1 MPAPKHNL
9 FALGNNGGRE
19 RIFNSPEELEAKV
32 NEYFIWCVENKQE
45 VAKNGLELF
54 LGFNSR
60 STWSN
65 YMKREEFL
73 DILNRA
79 KKAVIYSY
87 ELDLRSF
94 RFGGAIFALK
104 NLDPENYVDKVETEN
119 KTTITNVAA
128 TFGSTIQPTQ
138 EPTTDT
144 QLDKE
149 RAV

>member
-1 MPAPKHNL
+1 MPAPKFNL
-9 FALGNNGGRE
+9 YALGNNGGKE
-19 RIFNSPEELEAKV
+19 RIFETPELLEKKII
-32 NEYFIWCVENKQE
+32 EYFDWCVQTKTEI
-45 VAKNGLELF
+45 AKNGLELF
-54 LGFNSR
+54 IGFNSR

-65 YMKREEFL
+65 YMKREEYL

-119 KTTITNVAA
+119 KSIITNVAA
-128 TFGSTIQPTQ
+128 TFGGSSIQSPQ

-144 QLDKE
+144 QLD
-149 RAV
+149 

>member
-1 MPAPKHNL
+1 MAAPKFNL
-9 FALGNNGGRE
+9 YALGNNGGKE
-19 RIFNSPEELEAKV
+19 RIFETPELLEKKII
-32 NEYFIWCVENKQE
+32 EYFDWCVQTKTEI
-45 VAKNGLELF
+45 AKNGLELF
-54 LGFNSR
+54 IGFNSR

-65 YMKREEFL
+65 YMKREEYL

-119 KTTITNVAA
+119 KSIITNVAA
-128 TFGSTIQPTQ
+128 TFGGSSIQSPQ

-144 QLDKE
+144 QLD
-149 RAV
+149 

>member
-1 MPAPKHNL
+1 MPAPKYNL
-9 FALGNNGGRE
+9 FALGNNGGKE
-19 RIFNSPEELEAKV
+19 RIFETPEMLEKKV
-32 NEYFIWCVENKQE
+32 VEYFDWCVETKTE
-45 VAKNGLELF
+45 IAKNGLELF

-65 YMKREEFL
+65 YMKREEYL

-94 RFGGAIFALK
+94 KFGGAIFALK

-119 KTTITNVAA
+119 KSTITNVAA
-128 TFGSTIQPTQ
+128 TFGGSTIQPTQ
-138 EPTTDT
+138 ESSTDS
-144 QLDKE
+144 QVNKE
-149 RAV
+149 

>member
-1 MPAPKHNL
+1 MPAPKYNL
-9 FALGNNGGRE
+9 YALGNNGGKE
-19 RIFNSPEELEAKV
+19 RIFETPELLEKKII
-32 NEYFIWCVENKQE
+32 EYFDWCVENKTE
-45 VAKNGLELF
+45 IAKNGLELF
-54 LGFNSR
+54 IGFNSR

-65 YMKREEFL
+65 YMKREEYL

-119 KTTITNVAA
+119 KSIITNVQSS
-128 TFGSTIQPTQ
+128 FGGTLQPPQ
-138 EPTTDT
+138 EPTDNS
-144 QLDKE
+144 
-149 RAV
+149 

>member
-1 MPAPKHNL
+1 
-9 FALGNNGGRE
+9 
-19 RIFNSPEELEAKV
+19 
-32 NEYFIWCVENKQE
+32 
-45 VAKNGLELF
+45 
-54 LGFNSR
+54 
-60 STWSN
+60 
-65 YMKREEFL
+65 MKREEYL

-119 KTTITNVAA
+119 KSIITNVAA
-128 TFGSTIQPTQ
+128 TFGGSSIQSPQ

-144 QLDKE
+144 QLD
-149 RAV
+149 

>member
-1 MPAPKHNL
+1 MAAPKFNL
-9 FALGNNGGRE
+9 YALGNNGGKE
-19 RIFNSPEELEAKV
+19 RIFETPELLENKII
-32 NEYFIWCVENKQE
+32 EYFDWCVQTKTEI
-45 VAKNGLELF
+45 AKNGLELF
-54 LGFNSR
+54 IGFNSR

-65 YMKREEFL
+65 YMKREEYL

-119 KTTITNVAA
+119 KSIITNVAA
-128 TFGSTIQPTQ
+128 TFGGSSIQSPQ

-144 QLDKE
+144 QLD
-149 RAV
+149 